1 MPVHRSFVDRQLLQ
15 RRVQMVAQRPLQL
28 CQLPAGRELSVQRV
42 AVARLITD
50 DSMFLVLRQP
60 IIPRGIPDVRVP
72 RRVLVRDVLHL
83 IRVQRNVGIRAAP
96 PAAPVT
102 LQNHAVI
109 AVFAQR
115 VGNGLFRT
123 QRKLVFLLRPFLYH
137 VVLCVECGIKAFR
150 VIGRSAR
157 CIRVFLAPLQKEVLE
172 SGLRFCELR
181 AILLVDLPRLVF
193 QLRVCSGQ
201 LAKPCDQLRA
211 VTHAQRVADVHVKL
225 HLVLSADADVPS
237 RSFQEDAERR
247 FIVAGSRSLVP
258 GVEHC
263 ERALRLVVHY
273 QQIPVRVP
281 HLTVTE
287 VFLLRRRQLAPRTVP
302 QRELFLYSPLIL
314 RASFRRSSDVA
325 AR

>member
-1 MPVHRSFVDRQLLQ
+1 MPVHRPPVDRQLLQ

-28 CQLPAGRELSVQRV
+28 CQLPACREFPVQRV
-42 AVARLITD
+42 AVAQLITD
-50 DSMFLVLRQP
+50 NSMFLVLRQP
-60 IIPRGIPDVRVP
+60 IIPRGIPDVRIL

-96 PAAPVT
+96 PAATVT

-123 QRKLVFLLRPFLYH
+123 QRKLVFLMRPFLYH
-137 VVLCVECGIKAFR
+137 VVLCVECGIKPFR
-150 VIGRSAR
+150 VIGRPAR
-157 CIRVFLAPLQKEVLE
+157 CIRVFLAPLQKEVFE
-172 SGLRFCELR
+172 SVLRFCELR

-211 VTHAQRVADVHVKL
+211 ITHAQRVADVRVKL
-225 HLVLSADADVPS
+225 HLVLSADADVP
-237 RSFQEDAERR
+237 RRPFQEDAERR
-247 FIVAGSRSLVP
+247 FIVAGSRALVP

-263 ERALRLVVHY
+263 ERALCLVVHY
-273 QQIPVRVP
+273 QQIPIRIP

-287 VFLLRRRQLAPRTVP
+287 VFLLRRRQLAPRAVP
-302 QRELFLYSPLIL
+302 QGELFFYSPLIL
-314 RASFRRSSDVA
+314 RASSRNASAGAFR
-325 AR
+325 